1 MKRLREANRALVG
14 AVCLVLCAAVMLGAF
29 YFENLPLI
37 GGQTYSAEF
46 SEAAGLKSGAEVR
59 IAGVKAGQV
68 TGMALEGRHIRVDF
82 RVDGAWLGDRTRA
95 SIEIKTLLGQKY
107 LALAPQ
113 GDRPLDPDN
122 PIPLDRTQAP
132 YDVMEA
138 FNDAGRAEGE
148 INTQEL
154 AQSFQVMADTFR
166 DSPQDVGNAL
176 RGLSAMSQTI
186 ASRDEGIRHLLQD
199 TDQVS
204 QILGDHSAEFQRLL
218 ADGNQLLD
226 EIRFREDAIT
236 RLLQGTEQL
245 ATQLR
250 GLVAD
255 NGGQLQPALA
265 KLDQITAVLHANQ
278 DSLSR
283 GLANLAPF
291 SRLFTNTV
299 GNGRWFDSYI
309 CGQFPP
315 VLQAGPAGVNQQG
328 CQPPIAGGGQK

>member
-1 MKRLREANRALVG
+1 MKRLREANRATVG
-14 AVCLVLCAAVMLGAF
+14 AICLVLSALIVLGAF
-29 YFENLPLI
+29 YFEDLPLI
-37 GGQTYSAEF
+37 GGTTYSAQF
-46 SEAAGLKSGAEVR
+46 SEAAGLTSGAEVR
-59 IAGVKAGQV
+59 IAGVKAGKV
-68 TGMALEGRHIRVDF
+68 TGMALENKHIRVDF
-82 RVDGAWLGDRTRA
+82 RVDDAWLGDRTRA

-107 LALAPQ
+107 LALDPQ
-113 GDRPLDPDN
+113 GTRPLDPDT
-122 PIPLDRTQAP
+122 PIPLDRTTAP

-138 FNDAGRAEGE
+138 FNDVGKAEGQ
-148 INTQEL
+148 IDTQQL

-166 DSPQDVGNAL
+166 DSPQEVGDAL

-186 ASRDEGIRHLLQD
+186 SSRDEEIRHLLQN

-204 QILGDHSAEFQRLL
+204 QVLGDHSEQFQKLL
-218 ADGNQLLD
+218 ADGNLLLE

-236 RLLQGTEQL
+236 KLLQGTEQL

-265 KLDQITAVLHANQ
+265 KLDQITSVLHTNQ
-278 DSLSR
+278 DNLAR

-291 SRLFTNTV
+291 TRLFTNTV

-315 VLQAGPAGVNQQG
+315 IVQAGPASVNQQG
-328 CQPPIAGGGQK
+328 CQPPISGGGQK